1 MARPV
6 GLDSPLIFAALQWSS
21 IALSSVFPSHFALVM
36 RSCAYFLETDIEEY
50 LWHET
55 VTQEMFKVRM
65 AISACRVSEGSVYL
79 HQGT

>member
-1 MARPV
+1 
-6 GLDSPLIFAALQWSS
+6 LL
-21 IALSSVFPSHFALVM
+21 M
-36 RSCAYFLETDIEEY
+36 RSCAYFLKTEIEEY

>member
-6 GLDSPLIFAALQWSS
+6 GHDSPPIFAALQWSS
-21 IALSSVFPSHFALVM
+21 VAPSSIFPSHFALLM
-36 RSCAYFLETDIEEY
+36 RSCAYFLKTEIEEY

-65 AISACRVSEGSVYL
+65 AISACCVS
-79 HQGT
+79 